1 MQERHKNLKEAERE
15 RDGVCVCICLIMML
29 LGRLELVGGRFGLEN
44 LTLSIEI
51 KEWK

>member
-29 LGRLELVGGRFGLEN
+29 LVRLELVGGRLGLEN